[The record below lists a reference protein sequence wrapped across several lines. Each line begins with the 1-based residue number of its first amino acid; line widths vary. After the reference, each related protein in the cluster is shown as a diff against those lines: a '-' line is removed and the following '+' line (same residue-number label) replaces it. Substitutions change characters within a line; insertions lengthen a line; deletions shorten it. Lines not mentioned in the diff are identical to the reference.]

1 MNLIKPKKSLGQNF
15 LIDKN
20 VIDLIINAGNIK
32 NNDVVFEVGP
42 GTGNLTEKIL
52 SKEPKK
58 IFTVEKDKI
67 LAKKL
72 VEKFKDK
79 IFMINKDILHINE
92 ENLSDRPMIVF
103 GNLPYNISTQI
114 LAKWIKIIHLN
125 KTFKRFILMF
135 QKEVGERIVADTN
148 KKNYGRLSILTS
160 WRMNVKKITDVSPKS
175 FFPIPKVKSTIL
187 LIEPKIKH
195 YNLKN
200 PKNLEYITS
209 VFFNQRRK
217 MIKKPLN
224 TLFKNTNELS
234 RKLNINLNDRPQ
246 NLSPTKYFQI
256 CEEYEKLSS

>member
-20 VIDLIINAGNIK
+20 IIDLIINAGNIK

-114 LAKWIKIIHLN
+114 LAKWI
-125 KTFKRFILMF
+125 
-135 QKEVGERIVADTN
+135 D
-148 KKNYGRLSILTS
+148 Y
-160 WRMNVKKITDVSPKS
+160 SPK
-175 FFPIPKVKSTIL
+175 
-187 LIEPKIKH
+187 
-195 YNLKN
+195 
-200 PKNLEYITS
+200 
-209 VFFNQRRK
+209 
-217 MIKKPLN
+217 
-224 TLFKNTNELS
+224 
-234 RKLNINLNDRPQ
+234 
-246 NLSPTKYFQI
+246 
-256 CEEYEKLSS
+256 